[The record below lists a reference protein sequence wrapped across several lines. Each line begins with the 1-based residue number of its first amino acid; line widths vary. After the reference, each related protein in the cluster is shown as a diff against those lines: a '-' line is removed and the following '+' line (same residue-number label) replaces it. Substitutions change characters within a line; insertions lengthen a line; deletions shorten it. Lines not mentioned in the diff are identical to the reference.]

1 MNEHNPTY
9 YYNPIPSDNW
19 TDQTTTLRAL
29 PFQLKKLYGV
39 NDLEAFVGEQRRKVD
54 LEEFVMGA
62 YPSQVLDVVE
72 MFAQGPLERPK
83 DFQAEIN
90 EAFQDEKCPW
100 LLCDGSFFQFDS
112 QFLEIHVLHRAHE
125 LLVAA
130 RFEGALQEFIEARND
145 LAAGDFKGAIHNAAK
160 AFESAL
166 KAIQNR
172 QDGNAKALIDELKTT
187 HFYEGFP
194 TSLVSGFGDQVLMSL
209 PTIRNRA
216 GGHGQ
221 GEAVIEV
228 PRSLA
233 ELSLNLTAVF
243 IVFLVKRHLE
253 LTSTDTPSNDS
264 NKAP

>member
-9 YYNPIPSDNW
+9 WYHPRPSDSW
-19 TDQTTTLRAL
+19 TEETTTLYEL
-29 PFQLKKLYGV
+29 PHQLKKLYGV
-39 NDLEAFVGEQRRKVD
+39 NELEAFVGDQRRKVD

-72 MFAQGPLERPK
+72 IFAQGPLDRSA

-100 LLCDGSFFQFDS
+100 LLCDGNFFQFDS
-112 QFLEIHVLHRAHE
+112 EFLEVHVLHRTHE
-125 LLVAA
+125 LLAAA
-130 RFEGALQEFIEARND
+130 RFDGALQEFAEARND

-166 KAIQNR
+166 KAIHKR
-172 QDGNAKALIDELKTT
+172 HEGNAKALIDDLKSMS
-187 HFYEGFP
+187 FYEGFP
-194 TSLVSGFGDQVLMSL
+194 ASLVSGFGDQVLMTL

-233 ELSLNLTAVF
+233 ELSLHLSASF

-253 LTSTDTPSNDS
+253 VTSADTSKNNS
-264 NKAP
+264 INAQ